1 MGVRT
6 RLRAEAKVIAFARL
20 EPRGGIMFRRF
31 ACLLALVFAAFPCGA
46 QTMTNLVHQPPDGAL
61 ITFQMT
67 DGTVMA
73 QGFGESDWYKLTPDN
88 TGSYVN
94 GTWSKLA
101 NLPAGYQPLYF
112 ASAVL
117 ADGRLVIVGGEYNF
131 DQFAFS
137 NMGAVY
143 DPKSNAWVMLDPPKG
158 WLNVGDSPSAVLPDG
173 RFLLGL
179 KFKEKMA
186 ALDPSTLTWTA
197 LPSKKKNDFHA
208 EEGWTLLP
216 DGTILTFDVKAHPR
230 SERYLPE
237 KGKWVSAGDI
247 PVELRGPQNCC
258 GRCIHVPPKNK
269 CYDPPGEVG
278 PGVLRPDGTVF
289 ATGAIPDGETKA
301 HSALWMPPTAGNRK
315 GHWVAGPD
323 FPNGDQASD
332 TYASLL
338 PNGNVLVEASSGSLY
353 EFDGVHLTRES
364 FNGGG
369 GALMVLPTGEVLVGG
384 RQVYKSTGTYQAAW
398 APAISSSPSAVTRG
412 STYQIAGTQFNG
424 LSQANSFGDED
435 ETQTNYPLVRIKN
448 NATGHV
454 FYARTHDHSTMGVA
468 TGSAIVSTNF
478 DVPAGMETGAST
490 LEVVANGIP
499 SPAVAITV
507 N

>member
-1 MGVRT
+1 M
-6 RLRAEAKVIAFARL
+6 LRGLV
-20 EPRGGIMFRRF
+20 
-31 ACLLALVFAAFPCGA
+31 LLVALAVALPCQS
-46 QTMTNLVHQPPDGAL
+46 QTLTNLVHQPPNGAL

-73 QGFGESDWYKLTPDN
+73 QGFGESDWYKLTPDSA
-88 TGSYVN
+88 GSYVN
-94 GTWSKLA
+94 GTWTRLA
-101 NLPAGYQPLYF
+101 NLPSGYQPLYF

-117 ADGRLVIVGGEYNF
+117 ADGRLVISGGEYNF

-137 NMGAVY
+137 NLGAIY
-143 DPKSNAWVMLDPPKG
+143 EPKTNTWTPIAAPDG

-186 ALDPSTLTWTA
+186 VLDPVSLAWSA
-197 LPSKKKNDFHA
+197 VPSRKKNDFNA

-216 DGTILTFDVKAHPR
+216 DGTILTFDVKAHPK

-237 KGKWVSAGDI
+237 RGKWVTAGDI

-258 GRCIHVPPKNK
+258 GRCIIVPPKNK
-269 CYDPPGEVG
+269 CYDPPGEIG
-278 PGVLRPDGTVF
+278 PAILLPDGTVF
-289 ATGAIPDGETKA
+289 AAGAIPDGQNVA
-301 HSALWMPPTAGNRK
+301 HTAIWTPPSAGDK
-315 GHWVAGPD
+315 SGHWTAGPD
-323 FPNGDQASD
+323 FPNHDQASD

-353 EFDGVHLTRES
+353 EFDGKHLTREP

-369 GALMVLPTGEVLVGG
+369 GALMVLPTGEVLIGG
-384 RQVYKSTGTYQAAW
+384 RQVYKSTGTFKTKW
-398 APAISSSPSAVTRG
+398 APTITSAPAAVTRG
-412 STYQIAGTQFNG
+412 SSYEISGTQFNG

-435 ETQTNYPLVRIKN
+435 ETQTNYPLVRIRN

-454 FYARTHDHSTMGVA
+454 SYARTHDHSTMGVA
-468 TGSAIVSTNF
+468 TGSKLVSTHF
-478 DVPAGMETGAST
+478 DVPSGMETGAST

-499 SPAVAITV
+499 SVSVAIVV